1 MPIEVINCI
10 PYILTDI
17 KHVGCQEVSAVISQN
32 IGISQT
38 KSIVAVE
45 SL

>member
-1 MPIEVINCI
+1 MPIEVIDCI

-17 KHVGCQEVSAVISQN
+17 KHVGCQEVSVVIGQN

-38 KSIVAVE
+38 KSIEAVD
-45 SL
+45 S